1 VNSTER
7 LRIALRY
14 TLAFGRGHLSVFM
27 STLSII
33 GLILGTAVLLTVL
46 SVMNGFDREMRE
58 RILAMVPHLTVH
70 TTPDPIAARAQA
82 ERLTAL
88 PWVES
93 ARPFVHFE
101 AVAVNGR
108 EVAIVSGLGLEQL
121 PTVLADSYALPDLQ
135 SMQGVVL
142 GDSVAQRLKVTAGQH
157 IRLIVPD
164 SDPRAG
170 GRALSQRLPVEAVVD
185 TGTELDETLLLV
197 SLELA
202 SRLAGL
208 EEGVSG
214 LHLQIEDPFAAARR
228 LPQLR
233 GVIDPGSYVTS
244 WRMTHGNLYAA
255 IQLSRDLVVLLLAS
269 IIGVAAFNV
278 VSALVL
284 VVIDKRGAVAILR
297 TLGAVPGDMAWF
309 FMAQGLLIGIIGAT
323 VGCALGAGISIALP
337 QLIAVLEQA
346 LGFTFLNT
354 DVYPVSF
361 IPVDLRASDALI
373 IAGTAI
379 GMCVVAAVYPA
390 LRASRLEPAQVLRQ
404 ER

>member
-1 VNSTER
+1 MNSTER

-82 ERLTAL
+82 ERFTAL

-101 AVAVNGR
+101 AVAVNRR
-108 EVAIVSGLGLEQL
+108 EVTIVSGLGLEQL
-121 PTVLADSYALPDLQ
+121 PTVLADSYSLPDLQ

-142 GDSVAQRLKVTAGQH
+142 GDSVAQRLKVEAGDQV
-157 IRLIVPD
+157 RLIVPD

-170 GRALSQRLPVEAVVD
+170 GRALSRRLQVEAVVD

-214 LHLQIEDPFAAARR
+214 LHLQIEDPFAAAQR

-233 GVIDPGSYVTS
+233 GVMDPGSYVTS

-297 TLGAVPGDMAWF
+297 TLGAVPGDMAWI

-323 VGCALGAGISIALP
+323 VGCALGAGISMALP

-346 LGFTFLNT
+346 LGFRFLST

-361 IPVDLRASDALI
+361 IPVDLRATDALI
-373 IAGTAI
+373 IAATAI